1 MKKTALSVISLS
13 TLLLASCSFFGG
25 EGAAAIKYGNE
36 NLSSLPSESIP
47 EFVNQEESQTYYTS
61 EDILMSLECNGYFT
75 NYSYFYLDE
84 DDKNLRVY
92 DNMYFYEKDYFYF
105 VTKDVKYLWASLE
118 EGYDKTCVEEEKEA
132 GYDIRINVLKDG
144 IYTIKFNIETKKASV
159 IYKSEITEPKYF
171 PIKTADL
178 YNGKTKSYISMTQSA
193 SNPDELECKGVEFD
207 VSKGCSIVDTTTHIS
222 MYKLTIDSSSKDL
235 ALYTS
240 LERDKS
246 FYSTFDG
253 KMNLYLNKKTY
264 VLRGEIADKEHSTF
278 YVQNIGNSRLTDPV
292 VDTSHP
298 YIFTCQYTTAQYV
311 TEVPDLYGKHVNK
324 LPFTY
329 SSETIEL
336 YEYEYKGEPRSYYR
350 FKEEGT
356 YNITLDLSTLTFTA
370 VKATA

>member
-1 MKKTALSVISLS
+1 MKKTALSVIALS
-13 TLLLASCSFFGG
+13 TLLLSACGSLGG
-25 EGAAAIKYGNE
+25 GGALNRNYNE
-36 NLSSLPSESIP
+36 NLSSIAVQDYSEYI
-47 EFVNQEESQTYYTS
+47 NEEEGKTYYS
-61 EDILMSLECNGYFT
+61 DEDVLMSLECNGYFT
-75 NYSYFYLDE
+75 NYQYFYLDE
-84 DDKNLRVY
+84 NDSNVRVY

-105 VTKDVKYLWASLE
+105 VSKDVRYLWASLE
-118 EGYDKTCVEEEKEA
+118 SGYDKTCLEEEKE
-132 GYDIRINVLKDG
+132 GGLDVRINVLKDG
-144 IYTIKFNIETKKASV
+144 IYTIKFNVETKKVSAT
-159 IYKSEITEPKYF
+159 YKSEITEPKYF

-193 SNPDELECKGVEFD
+193 SNPDELECKDVEFD

-222 MYKLTIDSSSKDL
+222 MYKLTIDSASKDL

-292 VDTSHP
+292 VDPSHP
-298 YIFTCQYTTAQYV
+298 YLFTCQYTTRQYD

-356 YNITLDLSTLTFTA
+356 YNITLDMSALTFS
-370 VKATA
+370 ATKVVE